1 MNKMIDDPVI
11 QVRDLSVYYGKVAAL
26 RNVSAVVPRKKIT
39 AVIGP
44 SGCGKTTLLKSMNRL
59 LEIYGGVKVTGEVLV
74 DGVNVYGDDVEVTE
88 LRRKLGLITQTPNPL
103 PMSIFDN
110 VAYGPKI
117 HGNGDKE
124 ELHQLVE
131 RCLRSAGLWE
141 EVKDRLKEPAA
152 NLSIGQQQRLNLAR
166 VLSVE
171 PEVLLCDEPTSSLD
185 PISAGRIEALLRRL
199 SVDYTIIMVTHT
211 LRQARRLS
219 DYAVFMYMGELVE
232 QNYAEKFFNEPD
244 DPRTREYIEGIYG

>member
-1 MNKMIDDPVI
+1 MEDPAI
-11 QVRDLSVYYGKVAAL
+11 QVRDLSVRYGKVAAL
-26 RNVSAVVPRKKIT
+26 RNVSAVVPRNMIT

-59 LEIYGGVKVTGEVLV
+59 LEIYGDVRVMGEVLV

-88 LRRKLGLITQTPNPL
+88 LRRKVGLITQTPNPL
-103 PMSIFDN
+103 PMSIYDN

-117 HGNGDKE
+117 HGNGGKE
-124 ELHQLVE
+124 KLDHLVE

-185 PISAGRIEALLRRL
+185 PVSAGRIEELLRRL
-199 SVDYTIIMVTHT
+199 SGDYTIIMVTHT

-232 QNYAEKFFNEPD
+232 QGYADRFFKEPD

>member
-1 MNKMIDDPVI
+1 MIDDPVI
-11 QVRDLSVYYGKVAAL
+11 QVRNLSVYYGKVAAL
-26 RNVSAVVPRKKIT
+26 RNVSAVVPRKMIT

-59 LEIYGGVKVTGEVLV
+59 LEIYDDVKVTGEVLV
-74 DGVNVYGDDVEVTE
+74 DGVNVYSDDVEVTE
-88 LRRKLGLITQTPNPL
+88 LRRRVGLITQTPNPL

-124 ELHQLVE
+124 ELHALVE
-131 RCLRSAGLWE
+131 RCLQSAGLWE

-166 VLSVE
+166 ANSIIVSV
-171 PEVLLCDEPTSSLD
+171 
-185 PISAGRIEALLRRL
+185 
-199 SVDYTIIMVTHT
+199 
-211 LRQARRLS
+211 
-219 DYAVFMYMGELVE
+219 
-232 QNYAEKFFNEPD
+232 
-244 DPRTREYIEGIYG
+244 

>member
-1 MNKMIDDPVI
+1 LIDDPAI
-11 QVRDLSVYYGKVAAL
+11 QVRNLSVHYGKVAAL
-26 RNVSAVVPRKKIT
+26 RNVSAVVPRNMIT

-59 LEIYGGVKVTGEVLV
+59 LEIYGDVKVTGEVIV

-88 LRRKLGLITQTPNPL
+88 LRRKVGLITQTPNPL
-103 PMSIFDN
+103 PMSIYDN

-117 HGNGDKE
+117 HGNGGTEK
-124 ELHQLVE
+124 LNQLVE
-131 RCLRSAGLWE
+131 HCLRSAGLWD
-141 EVKDRLKEPAA
+141 EVEDRLKEPAA

-185 PISAGRIEALLRRL
+185 PVSAGRIEELLRRL

-232 QNYAEKFFNEPD
+232 QCYADKFFQEPE